1 MNARKVEMSLRNL
14 RRALDRLGEALEVPE
29 SNVLAVD
36 GTIQRFEFALELF
49 WKTLKRLLAEEGVET
64 STPKDTLRKAFQVG
78 WLTDEGAWLQM
89 LSDRNMTSHIYD
101 EETAKR
107 IYGNIRRNYP
117 KMVEVFEGMENKAER
132 CP

>member
-1 MNARKVEMSLRNL
+1 MNARKVEVSLRNL

-29 SNVLAVD
+29 TNTLTID

-64 STPKDTLRKAFQVG
+64 STPKDTLRKAFQAG
-78 WLTDEGAWLQM
+78 WLTDEAAWLQM
-89 LSDRNMTSHIYD
+89 LSDRNTTSHIYD

-117 KMVEVFEGMENKAER
+117 EMVKVFDGIASKA
-132 CP
+132 

>member
-14 RRALDRLGEALEVPE
+14 KRALDRLSEALEVPE
-29 SNVLAVD
+29 SNTLAID

-89 LSDRNMTSHIYD
+89 LSDRNTTSHIYD

-107 IYGNIRRNYP
+107 IYGCFCI
-117 KMVEVFEGMENKAER
+117 KER
-132 CP
+132 IATSAHGFKPQPDIC

>member
-1 MNARKVEMSLRNL
+1 MNARKVEVSLRNL

-29 SNVLAVD
+29 RNTLAVD

-64 STPKDTLRKAFQVG
+64 STPKETLRKAFQAG
-78 WLTDEGAWLQM
+78 WLTDEAAWLQM
-89 LSDRNMTSHIYD
+89 LSDRNTTSHIYD

-117 KMVEVFEGMENKAER
+117 EMVRVFEGVEAKK
-132 CP
+132 

>member
-29 SNVLAVD
+29 SNMLAID

-64 STPKDTLRKAFQVG
+64 STPKDTLRKAFQAG
-78 WLTDEGAWLQM
+78 WLTDEAAWLQM

-117 KMVEVFEGMENKAER
+117 EMVKVFEGIVR
-132 CP
+132 

>member
-1 MNARKVEMSLRNL
+1 MNVRKVEVSLRNL

-29 SNVLAVD
+29 SNTLAID

-64 STPKDTLRKAFQVG
+64 STPKDTLRKAFQAG
-78 WLTDEGAWLQM
+78 WLTDEAAWLQM

-117 KMVEVFEGMENKAER
+117 EMVKVFEDTENRVQLA
-132 CP
+132 

>member
-29 SNVLAVD
+29 SNTLAID

-64 STPKDTLRKAFQVG
+64 STPKDTLWKAFQAG
-78 WLTDEGAWLQM
+78 WLTDESAWLQM
-89 LSDRNMTSHIYD
+89 LSDRNTTSHIYD

-107 IYGNIRRNYP
+107 IYDNIRQNYP
-117 KMVEVFEGMENKAER
+117 EMIKVFDGIANKA
-132 CP
+132 

>member
-29 SNVLAVD
+29 SNTLAID

-64 STPKDTLRKAFQVG
+64 STPKDTLRKAFQAG
-78 WLTDEGAWLQM
+78 WLTDETAWLQM
-89 LSDRNMTSHIYD
+89 LSDRNTTSHIYD

-107 IYGNIRRNYP
+107 IYDNIRRNYP
-117 KMVEVFEGMENKAER
+117 EMVKVFEGIVR
-132 CP
+132 

>member
-1 MNARKVEMSLRNL
+1 MSARRLEISLRNL
-14 RRALDRLGEALEVPE
+14 SRALDRLGEALEVPE
-29 SNVLAVD
+29 SNTLAID

-64 STPKDTLRKAFQVG
+64 STPKETLRKAFQVG
-78 WLTDEGAWLQM
+78 WLNDEAAWLEM
-89 LSDRNMTSHIYD
+89 LSDRNTTSHIYD

-117 KMVEVFEGMENKAER
+117 EMVSVFEIIEDKA
-132 CP
+132 

>member
-1 MNARKVEMSLRNL
+1 MSARKVEVSLRNL

-29 SNVLAVD
+29 SNTLAID

-64 STPKDTLRKAFQVG
+64 STPKDTLRKAFQAG
-78 WLTDEGAWLQM
+78 WLTDEAAWLQM
-89 LSDRNMTSHIYD
+89 LSDRNLTSHIYD
-101 EETAKR
+101 EKTAKR

-117 KMVEVFEGMENKAER
+117 EMLGVFEGVEAKK
-132 CP
+132 